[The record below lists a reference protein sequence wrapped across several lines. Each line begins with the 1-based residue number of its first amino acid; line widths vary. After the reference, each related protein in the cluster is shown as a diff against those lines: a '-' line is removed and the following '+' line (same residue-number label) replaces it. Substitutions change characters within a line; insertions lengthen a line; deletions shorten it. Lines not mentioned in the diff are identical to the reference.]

1 MIAKLKTI
9 ALPNK
14 IRDAR
19 WDRVKRRVF
28 DLEWGT
34 MKTDR
39 EPLDLVIGFP
49 IQYHKPLF
57 PVKSFLWRF

>member
-49 IQYHKPLF
+49 I
-57 PVKSFLWRF
+57 